1 MNLEINIPN
10 TTIIIDTSKLI
21 FLCFRRVPH
30 FFIDNRFAAS
40 LALFLCTLVS
50 LVSYSYVVA
59 RMKNLDLE
67 RLVLFS
73 EEVGSVRE
81 L

>member
-1 MNLEINIPN
+1 MTPVTLSLCVSDVFPISSL
-10 TTIIIDTSKLI
+10 IIDLLPHW
-21 FLCFRRVPH
+21 LCFITP
-30 FFIDNRFAAS
+30 
-40 LALFLCTLVS
+40 VS

-73 EEVGSVRE
+73 EEVGSVKE

>member
-1 MNLEINIPN
+1 MFPISSL
-10 TTIIIDTSKLI
+10 TIDL
-21 FLCFRRVPH
+21 LPH
-30 FFIDNRFAAS
+30 W
-40 LALFLCTLVS
+40 LLFLCTLVS